1 MSREKHKH
9 DYTLTN
15 QQKKNVEVRE
25 RRVKRMKK
33 KQNELVTGRF
43 KTLNVCIG
51 FIDFTLTLSETTD
64 TRSSSFST
72 CFELIIG
79 LDECRTA
86 YTTWICLCTGRI
98 FQPLSHCRSRFPH
111 QIPQTNSFIF
121 MFPLTIRIECMY
133 VCMYSVHMY
142 MLLAFLIILSS

>member
-43 KTLNVCIG
+43 TTLNVCIG

-64 TRSSSFST
+64 YDGYKVF
-72 CFELIIG
+72 F
-79 LDECRTA
+79 
-86 YTTWICLCTGRI
+86 
-98 FQPLSHCRSRFPH
+98 
-111 QIPQTNSFIF
+111 
-121 MFPLTIRIECMY
+121 
-133 VCMYSVHMY
+133 V
-142 MLLAFLIILSS
+142 